1 VNRKAASDLMGFAG
15 LTDIQAKKAITAIAK
30 GQIADVTIKY

>member
-1 VNRKAASDLMGFAG
+1 VNRKAVSELMGFAG

-30 GQIADVTIKY
+30 GSITDVSISY